1 MRGHTE
7 YPGGGKSEKRKDFQT
22 TTLALC
28 KKYSQNGNFVR
39 RWCLWAEDHQNRWRL
54 SEKRE
59 RATERKR
66 TGIPIKEKEETKKNV
81 VAHKEFLRVTKLL
94 NKIEKCD
101 ALYENIINRYCLLYA
116 ECRDFEEKRERF
128 YRDLWEM
135 EEGKENGDFEDS
147 PRTYYKLKNDIQKNI
162 VNLDK
167 QVQAKRKMMMAIEK
181 ESIMTLAAA
190 MRSVPK
196 TPENETNTLLA
207 ILEGGKS

>member
-1 MRGHTE
+1 M
-7 YPGGGKSEKRKDFQT
+7 GGRPSKPVAVIRKEGKSHRTKAELNAREKGEAAF
-22 TTLALC
+22 A
-28 KKYSQNGNFVR
+28 
-39 RWCLWAEDHQNRWRL
+39 
-54 SEKRE
+54 
-59 RATERKR
+59 
-66 TGIPIKEKEETKKNV
+66 TGIPIKE
-81 VAHKEFLRVTKLL
+81 EFLRVTKLL
-94 NKIEKCD
+94 SKIEKCD

-147 PRTYYKLKNDIQKNI
+147 PRTYYKLKNDIQKNL

-196 TPENETNTLLA
+196 TPENETNPLLA

>member
-1 MRGHTE
+1 M
-7 YPGGGKSEKRKDFQT
+7 GGRPSTPVAVIRKEGKSHRTKAELNAREKGEAAF
-22 TTLALC
+22 A
-28 KKYSQNGNFVR
+28 
-39 RWCLWAEDHQNRWRL
+39 
-54 SEKRE
+54 
-59 RATERKR
+59 

-81 VAHKEFLRVTKLL
+81 VAHKEFLRVPKLWS
-94 NKIEKCD
+94 KIEKCD

-196 TPENETNTLLA
+196 TPENETNPLLA